1 MYTVIGGLASRAFR
15 VLWLLEELGVEYD
28 HMKVGPRS
36 DEVTAHSASG
46 KIPVL
51 LDGDVAITDSVAI
64 MTYLADKHGALTAPA
79 GTLERARQDAMTQRI
94 VDEFDGP
101 LWLAARHSFV
111 LPEEQRVPEVKPSAK
126 WEFARAEAALV
137 RDMGDGPFLMGDAI
151 TVPDLLLTHCLGW
164 ALVAKFGVTEPVLS
178 TYLDRMRDRNAY
190 KLSRE
195 KAA

>member
-15 VLWLLEELGVEYD
+15 VLWLLEELGVAYD

-51 LDGDVAITDSVAI
+51 LDGDVAVTDSVAI

-101 LWLAARHSFV
+101 LWLAARHSFAHAPV
-111 LPEEQRVPEVKPSAK
+111 
-126 WEFARAEAALV
+126 ARQAV
-137 RDMGDGPFLMGDAI
+137 IR
-151 TVPDLLLTHCLGW
+151 
-164 ALVAKFGVTEPVLS
+164 
-178 TYLDRMRDRNAY
+178 
-190 KLSRE
+190 
-195 KAA
+195 

>member
-15 VLWLLEELGVEYD
+15 VLWLLEELGVAYD

-51 LDGDVAITDSVAI
+51 LDGGVAVSDSVAI
-64 MTYLADKHGALTAPA
+64 MTYLADKHGGLTAPA

-126 WEFARAEAALV
+126 WEFERAEAALV

-178 TYLDRMRDRNAY
+178 AYLDRMRDRDAY